1 MTIERHRLYTRHLPE
16 PERQHVSFV
25 GNMVVVAVALAIV
38 IAGAGIVAHFIG
50 AV

>member
-1 MTIERHRLYTRHLPE
+1 MTVRRHHIFTRHLPE
-16 PERQHVSFV
+16 PERQHVSFA

-38 IAGAGIVAHFIG
+38 IASAGIFAHFIG